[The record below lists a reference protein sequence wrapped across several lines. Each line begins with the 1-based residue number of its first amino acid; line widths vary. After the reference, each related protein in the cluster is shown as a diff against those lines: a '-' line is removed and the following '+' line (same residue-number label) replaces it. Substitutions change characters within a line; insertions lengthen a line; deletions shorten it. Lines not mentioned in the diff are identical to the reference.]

1 MSRFYAIS
9 ELIARGKALLVGG
22 TGDVAEVGTE
32 AFTDH
37 DLTLHAAA
45 RLLQGSQVAAA
56 YLEAQLDPRTMH
68 ATHRDR
74 MLDLLGITLTRPATP
89 ARGLIAFLTDLSAPF
104 VIPAG
109 TVVPFPAEAFADGE
123 ARSYRTLEDVD
134 CPGVLS
140 AVHAPLLLP
149 GTGLHKLRPQTATGV
164 RSVGARDVF
173 QVQADGATSS
183 WLVVVR
189 SPNLSDQ
196 SLDLLTPVLGAFHGT
211 SVETARQYAT
221 GVVVAAECVNAGEI
235 GNAPPARVTTDN
247 TGITPAPIAL
257 LVEMVGGGDEVGEAS
272 ADGARTVSLIE
283 DSIACPPGF
292 GNAQHWREIALSCPD
307 VALDDV
313 IVYQHLRGLGTID
326 LVCIGPSGGARALSY
341 PDVNLGHVPWGN
353 NTRAIGD
360 VQAQRVE
367 AFCKARASY
376 FDEVRVHSVR
386 WDVRGQTYAEAGY
399 LRFLQGVCRVDM
411 NITPALGYGPDAGIV
426 LEVTP
431 HTRDPVKLYPAS
443 IAGTIPPQIEPGQR
457 VWAAVGPSTSNGQH
471 AFATVVT
478 EVLSVAHDRSY
489 LTIQPVTDLLAPNHG
504 LAVPGTDA
512 LELKVLRWGTAGPVT
527 QPAVDAVYAYFDAL
541 GPGSYPIAPKGPGY
555 VQRFWGDELA
565 APMDEPAI
573 LRWPPEGRRW
583 SSALRAS
590 ELRARL
596 LQVEGIEA
604 VRLGKL
610 ADDLLD
616 CDPGP
621 LMTLSLNG
629 VLPRYA

>member
-1 MSRFYAIS
+1 MSTYYKLD
-9 ELIARGKALLVGG
+9 ELIARAKAFLGSG
-22 TGDVAEVGTE
+22 TGDVTEVGTE

-56 YLEAQLDPRTMH
+56 YLEAQLDPRKMD
-68 ATHRDR
+68 ATNRDR
-74 MLDLLGITLTRPATP
+74 TVELLGIALARPATP
-89 ARGLIAFLTDLSAPF
+89 ARGLLAFLTDLSAPF
-104 VIPAG
+104 GIPAG
-109 TVVPFPAEAFADGE
+109 TVVPFPAEAFADGV

-140 AVHAPLLLP
+140 IASDPLLP
-149 GTGLHKLRPQTATGV
+149 GSGLHKLRPRVATGV
-164 RSVGARDVF
+164 RAYGARDLV

-189 SPNLSDQ
+189 SANLSDQ

-211 SVETARQYAT
+211 NVETARHYTT
-221 GVVVAAECVNAGEI
+221 GVVVAAECVTPGET
-235 GNAPPARVTTDN
+235 GNAPPARVTIED

-257 LVEMVGGGDEVGEAS
+257 LVEMSGGGDEIGEAS
-272 ADGARTVSLIE
+272 ADATRTVSLIE
-283 DSIACPPGF
+283 DTIACPPGF

-313 IVYQHLRGLGTID
+313 IVYQHMRGLGTVD
-326 LVCIGPSGGARALSY
+326 LVCIGPSGDARAPSY
-341 PDVNLGHVPWGN
+341 PNVNLGHVPWGN
-353 NTRAIGD
+353 NARAIGE
-360 VQAQRVE
+360 VQAGRVE
-367 AFCKARASY
+367 AFCKARTAY

-411 NITPALGYGPDAGIV
+411 NITPALGYGPDAGVV

-431 HTRDPVKLYPAS
+431 HTRDASRLYPANITS
-443 IAGTIPPQIEPGQR
+443 TIPLEIQPGQR

-489 LTIQPVTDLLAPNHG
+489 LTIQPVTDLLAPNHA

-527 QPAVDAVYAYFDAL
+527 QPAVDAVFAYFDQL

-565 APMDEPAI
+565 APMDEQAI

-590 ELRARL
+590 ELRAML

-616 CDPGP
+616 CDPAP